1 MATVK
6 ILYVRN
12 LMLPTTEETIEIE
25 FNSIKPGELTKSLF
39 NILVSG
45 YASGHS
51 FRASLILPFLYH
63 MPGENHKHEHLEK

>member
-51 FRASLILPFLYH
+51 FSASLFYPFYH
-63 MPGENHKHEHLEK
+63 MPGENCNHEHSEK

>member
-12 LMLPTTEETIEIE
+12 LMLPTTEENIEKE
-25 FNSIKPGELTKSLF
+25 FNSIKPGKLTKSLF

-51 FRASLILPFLYH
+51 FSASIFYPFYH
-63 MPGENHKHEHLEK
+63 ISGKNRNHEHSEK